1 MIVFNEQNGSVL
13 LVAEKVL
20 TLFLIVFAG
29 IYARKRKILD
39 DSSTKKLSAFLLNV
53 TQPLLIL
60 TSFQIDFDAEK
71 LKSGVSIFIL
81 SAVIHV
87 FLAASGFLLFK
98 PVKNIEQRKVFELST
113 IFCNCAYLGYPVL
126 KVIFGDDL
134 GIFYGAFYSMFF
146 NIFIWTYG
154 IVLLSRE
161 RTKDGE
167 KVKLP
172 ISKIFINSGMIASV
186 AGIIVF
192 SLRLKMT
199 PVLYESSKLIG
210 DMTFPLAMVIIGSLI
225 ADIKL
230 RDLLSAFKSIKNY
243 YYLAIKLII
252 MPVLIGTV
260 CYLLKLPTLLI
271 YIGALMAGMPS
282 AANVA
287 IFAETY
293 ESDAKTGAINVGLS
307 TMFSIV
313 SVPLVIAVLNG
324 ILGI

>member
-1 MIVFNEQNGSVL
+1 MNDSVF
-13 LVAEKVL
+13 LVGEKVL

-29 IYARKRKILD
+29 IYAKKIKVLD
-39 DSSTKKLSAFLLNV
+39 DASTKKLSAFLLNV
-53 TQPLLIL
+53 TQPLLII

-71 LKSGVSIFIL
+71 LKSGGSIFIL
-81 SAVIHV
+81 SAAVHV
-87 FLAASGFLLFK
+87 FLAASGFLLYK

-113 IFCNCAYLGYPVL
+113 IFCNCAFLGYPVL
-126 KVIFGDDL
+126 KVVFGDEL

-154 IVLLSRE
+154 IVLLSRNK
-161 RTKDGE
+161 TKDGE
-167 KVKLP
+167 KIKLP

-186 AGIIVF
+186 AGIIIF
-192 SLRLKMT
+192 AFRIKL
-199 PVLYESSKLIG
+199 PAVLYDSSKLVG

-230 RDLLSAFKSIKNY
+230 KDMLLSLKSIKNY
-243 YYLAIKLII
+243 YYLTIKLIV
-252 MPVLIGTV
+252 MPVFIGAV
-260 CYLLKLPTLLI
+260 CYMLKLPPLLI
-271 YIGALMAGMPS
+271 YMGALMAGMPS

-293 ESDAKTGAINVGLS
+293 ESDAKSGAINVGLS
-307 TMFSIV
+307 TLFSIV
-313 SVPLVIAVLNG
+313 TVPFVIAVLNN